1 MDWADRGVLVNGK
14 KSSYVI
20 DYKID
25 QGAFGSLWRATDQ
38 QDRKKHVA
46 LKIEIKTDSPKPQ
59 LQNEEKVYLKLQ
71 EREKQKGMKQGFPR
85 LIETFKGR

>member
-46 LKIEIKTDSPKPQ
+46 LKIEIKTDSP
-59 LQNEEKVYLKLQ
+59 
-71 EREKQKGMKQGFPR
+71 
-85 LIETFKGR
+85 